1 MEYRGALKLRK
12 GRMRRSKDLRCK
24 GFHCLITYAVN
35 YYCKQ
40 QQSHDPGPCTKRRSL
55 FVGNEYQKRKVKPN
69 KIAGN
74 SEAPFWFNSEEA
86 ALAWL
91 YFRIRSLVPS
101 ITLFLEKAIFWFD
114 FEPYMDYAAVDAGIQ
129 KAKTEQG
136 EDGG

>member
-1 MEYRGALKLRK
+1 MIQGRALS
-12 GRMRRSKDLRCK
+12 G
-24 GFHCLITYAVN
+24 
-35 YYCKQ
+35 
-40 QQSHDPGPCTKRRSL
+40 GPCLLEMKIKKERS
-55 FVGNEYQKRKVKPN
+55 NQTKPN

-74 SEAPFWFNSEEA
+74 SEVPFWFNSEEA
-86 ALAWL
+86 ALARL